1 MALSAVAAQGGLLM
15 RVFITGASGFVGS
28 ALVPELLVAGHR
40 VVGLAR
46 SDASATALRAA
57 GAEAHRGCL
66 EDLDSLRAGAAGA
79 DAVVHL
85 AFIHGT
91 SSFAEA
97 ARIDAQAVETIGAA
111 LLGSGRRFVVAT
123 GVGVPAGRVAVVPE
137 SNAPPAARLAG
148 PRAALRFLDKQVHTT
163 IVCLP
168 PVTHGPTDTHGFVPR
183 LIAVARD
190 KKVSAFVGDGA
201 NRWPAVHVRDAARL
215 FHLALEKLPAGA
227 AVHAVADE
235 GIAIRNVA
243 DVIGRHLGVPVTSIP
258 TADAPTHFGF
268 MGALLGRD
276 TPSSGAVARELLGWE
291 PTQPGLLADLEAG
304 HYFQAHQSFR
314 DSA

>member
-1 MALSAVAAQGGLLM
+1 M

-28 ALVPELLVAGHR
+28 ALVPELLGAGHR

-46 SDASATALRAA
+46 SDASAADLRAA
-57 GAEAHRGCL
+57 GAEVHRGSL
-66 EDLDSLRAGAAGA
+66 EDLESLRAGAAGG

-85 AFIHGT
+85 AFVGT
-91 SSFAEA
+91 SGFAEA
-97 ARIDAQAVETIGAA
+97 ARIDAQAVETIGAV
-111 LLGSGRRFVVAT
+111 LERSGRRFVVAT
-123 GVGVPAGRVAVVPE
+123 GIGVQAGRVAAVPE

-148 PRAALRFLDKQVHTT
+148 PRAALRFLDKKVHTT

-168 PVTHGPTDTHGFVPR
+168 PVTHGPGDTHGFVPR

-201 NRWPAVHVRDAARL
+201 NRWPAVHVHDAARL

-235 GIAIRNVA
+235 GIPIRNVA
-243 DVIGRHLGVPVTSIP
+243 EVIGRHLGVPVESIP
-258 TADAPTHFGF
+258 TADASAHFGW
-268 MGALLGRD
+268 MGALLARD
-276 TPSSGAVARELLGWE
+276 SPSSGAVARELLGWE
-291 PTQPGLLADLEAG
+291 PTQPGLIADLETG
-304 HYFQAHQSFR
+304 HYFR
-314 DSA
+314 

>member
-1 MALSAVAAQGGLLM
+1 M

-28 ALVPELLVAGHR
+28 ILVPELLGAGHR

-46 SDASATALRAA
+46 SEASAAALRTA
-57 GAEAHRGCL
+57 GAEVHPGSL
-66 EDLDSLRAGAAGA
+66 EDLESLRAGAAGA

-85 AFIHGT
+85 AFVHGT
-91 SSFAEA
+91 SGFAEA
-97 ARIDAQAVETIGAA
+97 ARIDAQAVETIGAS
-111 LLGSGRRFVVAT
+111 LEGSGRPFVVAT
-123 GVGVPAGRVAVVPE
+123 GIGVQAGRVAVVPE
-137 SNAPPAARLAG
+137 SNSPPAARLAG
-148 PRAALRFLDKQVHTT
+148 PRAALRFLDKKVHTA

-168 PVTHGPTDTHGFVPR
+168 PVTHGPSDTHGFVPR

-190 KKVSAFVGDGA
+190 KKVSGFVGDGA

-235 GIAIRNVA
+235 GVAVRNIAE
-243 DVIGRHLGVPVTSIP
+243 VIGRRLNVPVASIP
-258 TADAPTHFGF
+258 APHIPAHFGW

-276 TPSSGAVARELLGWE
+276 SPSLGAVARELLGWE
-291 PTQPGLLADLEAG
+291 PTQPGLIADLETG
-304 HYFQAHQSFR
+304 RYFR
-314 DSA
+314 

>member
-1 MALSAVAAQGGLLM
+1 M
-15 RVFITGASGFVGS
+15 RVFVTGASGFVGS
-28 ALVPELLVAGHR
+28 ALVPELLGAGHR

-46 SDASATALRAA
+46 SDASAAALRAS
-57 GAEAHRGCL
+57 GAEVHSGSL
-66 EDLDSLRAGAAGA
+66 EDLEALRSGAAACEG
-79 DAVVHL
+79 VIHL

-91 SSFAEA
+91 VGFAEA

-111 LLGSGRRFVVAT
+111 LAGSGRPFVVAT
-123 GVGVPAGRVAVVPE
+123 GVGVPAARVAVVPE

-148 PRAALRFLDKQVHTT
+148 PRAALRFLDKKVHTT

-168 PVTHGPTDTHGFVPR
+168 PITHGPTDGHGFVPR

-235 GIAIRNVA
+235 GIPIRKVA
-243 DVIGRHLGVPVTSIP
+243 EVIGRHLGVPVASIP
-258 TADAPTHFGF
+258 AADATAHFGF
-268 MGALLGRD
+268 MGALLARD
-276 TPSSGAVARELLGWE
+276 TPSSGAVAHELLGWE
-291 PTQPGLLADLEAG
+291 PTQPGLMAELEAG
-304 HYFQAHQSFR
+304 HYFKQAGASGGH
-314 DSA
+314 

>member
-1 MALSAVAAQGGLLM
+1 M

-28 ALVPELLVAGHR
+28 TLVPELIAAGHR

-46 SDASATALRAA
+46 SDASAADLRAA
-57 GAEAHRGCL
+57 GAEVHCGSL
-66 EDLDSLRAGAAGA
+66 EDLESLRAGAARG

-85 AFIHGT
+85 AFVGT
-91 SSFAEA
+91 SGFAEA
-97 ARIDAQAVETIGAA
+97 ARIDAQAVETIGAV
-111 LLGSGRRFVVAT
+111 LEGSGRPFVVAT
-123 GVGVPAGRVAVVPE
+123 GIGVQAGRVAAVPE

-148 PRAALRFLDKQVHTT
+148 PRAALRFLDKKVHTT

-168 PVTHGPTDTHGFVPR
+168 PVTHGPGDTHGFVPR

-201 NRWPAVHVRDAARL
+201 NRWPAVHVHDAARL

-235 GIAIRNVA
+235 GIPIRDVAEAI
-243 DVIGRHLGVPVTSIP
+243 GEHLGVPVASIP

-268 MGALLGRD
+268 MGALLARD
-276 TPSSGAVARELLGWE
+276 SPSSGAVARDLLGWE
-291 PTQPGLLADLEAG
+291 PTQPGLIADLEAG
-304 HYFQAHQSFR
+304 HYFR
-314 DSA
+314 

>member
-1 MALSAVAAQGGLLM
+1 M
-15 RVFITGASGFVGS
+15 RVFVTGASGFVGS
-28 ALVPELLVAGHR
+28 ALVPELLGAGHR

-46 SDASATALRAA
+46 SDASAARLRTA
-57 GAEAHRGCL
+57 GAEVHRGSL
-66 EDLDSLRAGAAGA
+66 EDLESLRAGAAGA

-97 ARIDAQAVETIGAA
+97 ARIDAQAVDTIGAA
-111 LLGSGRRFVVAT
+111 LEGSGRSFVVAT
-123 GVGVPAGRVAVVPE
+123 GIGVPAARVAVVPE

-148 PRAALRFLDKQVHTT
+148 PRAALRFLDKKVHTT

-168 PVTHGPTDTHGFVPR
+168 PVTHGPSDTHGFVPR

-190 KKVSAFVGDGA
+190 KKVSAFAGDGA

-235 GIAIRNVA
+235 GIPIRHVA
-243 DVIGRHLGVPVTSIP
+243 EVIGRHLGVPVVSISA
-258 TADAPTHFGF
+258 ADAPAHFGF
-268 MGALLGRD
+268 MGALLARD
-276 TPSSGAVARELLGWE
+276 APSSGAVARELLGWA
-291 PTQPGLLADLEAG
+291 PTQPGLIADLETG
-304 HYFQAHQSFR
+304 HYFQAGQSFR
-314 DSA
+314 YGV

>member
-1 MALSAVAAQGGLLM
+1 M

-28 ALVPELLVAGHR
+28 ALVPELLGAGHR

-46 SDASATALRAA
+46 SDASAADLRAA
-57 GAEAHRGCL
+57 GAEVHRGSL
-66 EDLDSLRAGAAGA
+66 EDLESLRAGAAGG

-85 AFIHGT
+85 AFVGT
-91 SSFAEA
+91 SGFAEA
-97 ARIDAQAVETIGAA
+97 ARIDAQAVETIGAV
-111 LLGSGRRFVVAT
+111 LEGSGGPFVVAT
-123 GVGVPAGRVAVVPE
+123 GIGVQAGRVAAVPE

-148 PRAALRFLDKQVHTT
+148 TRAALRFLDKKVHTT

-168 PVTHGPTDTHGFVPR
+168 PVTHGPGDTHGFVPR

-201 NRWPAVHVRDAARL
+201 NRWPAVHVHDAARL

-235 GIAIRNVA
+235 GIPIRDVA
-243 DVIGRHLGVPVTSIP
+243 EAIGRHLGVPVASIP

-268 MGALLGRD
+268 MGALLARD
-276 TPSSGAVARELLGWE
+276 SPSSGAVARELLGWE
-291 PTQPGLLADLEAG
+291 PTQPGLIANLETG
-304 HYFQAHQSFR
+304 HYFR
-314 DSA
+314 

>member
-1 MALSAVAAQGGLLM
+1 M

-28 ALVPELLVAGHR
+28 TLVPELIAAGHR

-46 SDASATALRAA
+46 SDASAADLRAA
-57 GAEAHRGCL
+57 GAEVHRGSL
-66 EDLDSLRAGAAGA
+66 EDLESLRAGAAGG

-85 AFIHGT
+85 AFVGT
-91 SSFAEA
+91 SGFAEA
-97 ARIDAQAVETIGAA
+97 ARIDAQAVETIGAV
-111 LLGSGRRFVVAT
+111 LEGSGGPFVVAT
-123 GVGVPAGRVAVVPE
+123 GIGVQAGRVAAVPE

-148 PRAALRFLDKQVHTT
+148 PRAALRFLDKKVHTT

-168 PVTHGPTDTHGFVPR
+168 PVTHGPGDTHGFVPR

-201 NRWPAVHVRDAARL
+201 NRWPAVHVHDAARL

-235 GIAIRNVA
+235 GIPIRDVA
-243 DVIGRHLGVPVTSIP
+243 EAIGRHLGVPVASIP

-268 MGALLGRD
+268 MGALLARD
-276 TPSSGAVARELLGWE
+276 SPSSGAVARELLGWE
-291 PTQPGLLADLEAG
+291 PTQPGLIANLETG
-304 HYFQAHQSFR
+304 HYFR
-314 DSA
+314 